1 MGEKT
6 ETSTLDAVIS
16 AKDETGKCIWRI
28 NGTVHFQA
36 ATFHDQS
43 NRSSWQVNKILLQNA
58 QKNKF
63 ILRTQM

>member
-43 NRSSWQVNKILLQNA
+43 NRSSWQVN
-58 QKNKF
+58 
-63 ILRTQM
+63 